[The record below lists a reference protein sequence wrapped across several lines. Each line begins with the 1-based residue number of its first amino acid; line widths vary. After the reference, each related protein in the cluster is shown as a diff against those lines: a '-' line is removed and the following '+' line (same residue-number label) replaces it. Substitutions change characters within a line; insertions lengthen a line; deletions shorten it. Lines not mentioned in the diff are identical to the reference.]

1 MTVSITHLRRRH
13 PNRRQDALPAVPAA
27 RNPARR
33 DQELAITALF
43 SPWLTPAETRSVI
56 EMSAARSRMI
66 SAGVAAI
73 LEASSP

>member
-1 MTVSITHLRRRH
+1 MAASIAHLRRRH
-13 PNRRQDALPAVPAA
+13 PNRTATPAP
-27 RNPARR
+27 RNRARR